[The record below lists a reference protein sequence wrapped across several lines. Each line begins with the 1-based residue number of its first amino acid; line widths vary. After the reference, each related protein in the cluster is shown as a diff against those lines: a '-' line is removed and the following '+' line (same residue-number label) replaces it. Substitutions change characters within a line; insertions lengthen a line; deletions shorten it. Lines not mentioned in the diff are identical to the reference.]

1 MLYFPHFD
9 GGFMDIFWIVVITLM
24 LCIYIAITVE
34 RILQNQIRL
43 NDARYEQVK
52 KLSDEVKKLQ
62 SEVRKL
68 EKDTH

>member
-1 MLYFPHFD
+1 MSLYWISVI
-9 GGFMDIFWIVVITLM
+9 IFM

-62 SEVRKL
+62 SEARKL
-68 EKDTH
+68 EKDTY

>member
-1 MLYFPHFD
+1 
-9 GGFMDIFWIVVITLM
+9 MDMFWIVVITLM

-68 EKDTH
+68 EKDNC